1 MRPDALRRPSLR
13 RRLIATVLT
22 LECALLAAMGGAA
35 LGYTWREQLHAFDLM
50 LRGRADSLL
59 GQVHDAED
67 VNDNV
72 TISPAALDL
81 HKGDVWMVR
90 DTPPQRAKNGR
101 VGDPD
106 KGGRT
111 IAKSSA
117 WNAGVESA
125 LGEAR
130 KPRTFWM
137 AGRQYRGMAL
147 DGVRQ
152 IDADDTSPGI
162 ARPVTIYYAVALQPV
177 HEAVL
182 RAARF
187 LLIAGGLLLL
197 ITGVALAFLLRRG
210 LAPLEQLSL
219 AAGEMTP
226 RHPRFRAPPGAMATR
241 ELAVLAGALE
251 SATERLEEAFLRQQ
265 EFVHDAAHELK
276 TAVTIV
282 KSSLQL
288 LGSRPRTA
296 REYSRGL
303 ETCLADC
310 ARMEELVQRML
321 QLARFEQ
328 EPAGGSARC
337 DLAEVARDVAAQM
350 ETVARIRGVT
360 IGVEGPSSAPAPMSE
375 DACASLVANLLLNA
389 AQHTPAGGLVTAA
402 ISECEGVGEGVAL
415 EVRDTGSG
423 IAPEDLP
430 HLFERFWRGDRSR
443 ARSTGGAGLGLA
455 ICKAIVDSCGGT
467 IRIASRL
474 GEGTRVTVTLP
485 RAEEAKPAPR
495 MAQVDEAA
503 VRRG

>member
-1 MRPDALRRPSLR
+1 MRRPSLR
-13 RRLIATVLT
+13 NRLIATVLA
-22 LECALLAAMGGAA
+22 LECVLLAAMGGAA
-35 LGYTWREQLHAFDLM
+35 LAYTWREQLHALDLM

-67 VNDNV
+67 IADNV
-72 TISPAALDL
+72 TIDPRALDL
-81 HKGDVWMVR
+81 HQGDVWMVR
-90 DTPPQRAKNGR
+90 DT
-101 VGDPD
+101 
-106 KGGRT
+106 GGRT
-111 IAKSSA
+111 IAQSSA
-117 WNAGVESA
+117 WKTMAESD
-125 LGEAR
+125 LTEAQ
-130 KPRTFWM
+130 KPRTFRL
-137 AGRQYRGMAL
+137 AGRHYRGLML
-147 DGVRQ
+147 HGVRQ
-152 IDADDTSPGI
+152 IDANDTSPGI
-162 ARPVTIYYAVALQPV
+162 ARPVTILYAVPLWPV
-177 HEAVL
+177 REAVL

-187 LLIAGGLLLL
+187 LLIAGALLLM
-197 ITGVALAFLLRRG
+197 ITGAALAFLLRRG
-210 LAPLEQLSL
+210 LQPLEQLSQ

-226 RHPRFRAPPGAMATR
+226 RQPRFRAPPGALATR

-251 SATERLEEAFLRQQ
+251 SATERLEDAFRRQQ
-265 EFVHDAAHELK
+265 VFVHDAAHELK

-337 DLAEVARDVAAQM
+337 DLAEVARDVAVQM
-350 ETVARIRGVT
+350 ETLAQIRGVT
-360 IGVEGPSSAPAPMSE
+360 ISVEAEGSAPVPLSE
-375 DACASLVANLLLNA
+375 DACGSLLANLLLNA
-389 AQHTPAGGLVTAA
+389 AQHTPEGGQVTAA
-402 ISECEGVGEGVAL
+402 IYPGTETVL

-443 ARSTGGAGLGLA
+443 ARTTGGAGLGLS

-467 IRIASRL
+467 IRATSRL
-474 GEGTRVTVTLP
+474 GEGTTVTVKLP
-485 RAEEAKPAPR
+485 AAEANSLPEPRPAGETVIR
-495 MAQVDEAA
+495 
-503 VRRG
+503 